1 MKKIIVTGANGQL
14 GNEFRNIAGQTSS
27 YQFFFFDRNGLN
39 IGDPD
44 EVNRCFRESRPD
56 YVINCA
62 AFTAVDR
69 AETEMESALLINR
82 DGAAY
87 LATAASNYG
96 ARFIHFSTD
105 YVFDGTSDTP
115 LKEEAATDPVN
126 AYGQSKLEGEPR
138 VTQAN
143 HDAVILRT
151 SWVYSVYGNNF
162 VKTMLR
168 LMASRPEIG
177 VVADQMGSPT
187 YAADLAGATL
197 QIVDALT
204 WSSGIYHY
212 SNEGVISWYDFAT
225 QIKQLSGASCTIRPL
240 TTDQY
245 PTPAKR
251 PLFSVMDKTKIQQ
264 VYGIQIKDWKESLQL
279 CLQKL
284 NKDLQ
289 TARSA

>member
-87 LATAASNYG
+87 LATAAANYG

-126 AYGQSKLEGEPR
+126 AYGRSKLEGEQSVMQENP
-138 VTQAN
+138 
-143 HDAVILRT
+143 DAVILRT

-225 QIKQLSGASCTIRPL
+225 QIKQLSGASCTVRPL

-289 TARSA
+289 ISRSA